1 MKELAF
7 SEVNDARK
15 YDIEKRI
22 KPRRKMS
29 SKHAILDY
37 EKEDSAKYV
46 NGENQI
52 TEHNPLLKRKCVTIE
67 ETKGVSIALKILKT
81 LENVKFLKQ
90 FSSWLTQEAL
100 IY

>member
-1 MKELAF
+1 M
-7 SEVNDARK
+7 NDARK
-15 YDIEKRI
+15 YDIEKWV

-46 NGENQI
+46 NGETQI
-52 TEHNPLLKRKCVTIE
+52 TEHNPLLKRKYVTIE

-100 IY
+100 KY

>member
-1 MKELAF
+1 MKGLAF

-15 YDIEKRI
+15 YDIEI
-22 KPRRKMS
+22 WVKPRRKMS

-46 NGENQI
+46 NRQTQI
-52 TEHNPLLKRKCVTIE
+52 TEHNPLLKSKCVTIE